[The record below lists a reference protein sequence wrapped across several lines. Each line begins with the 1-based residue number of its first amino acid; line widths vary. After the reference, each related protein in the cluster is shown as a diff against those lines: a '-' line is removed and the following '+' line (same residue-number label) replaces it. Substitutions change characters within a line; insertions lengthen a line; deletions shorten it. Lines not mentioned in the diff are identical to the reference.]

1 MWIELIT
8 KCDDLLTITI
18 GNSLSPQARFTTNLT
33 NAPCTH
39 SAAFFFSL
47 DYRSYR
53 TVFSPVFV
61 GILLTSY
68 LPSSCE
74 TFLSPRAPS
83 WLQSLSI
90 ALTSIH
96 RQNFCC
102 LSWLFFWFFAWLV
115 ETVDNGW
122 SCCLPEFAC
131 KKNKQTQA
139 GDWNLIVYQLV
150 VSVCSPYLPLVIP
163 QTSLLCQVSLTGSTN
178 AKLRS
183 YTYGLSCIV
192 RNDTPILRQHLMAAF
207 AFQMH
212 V

>member
-122 SCCLPEFAC
+122 ASCLPEFAC
-131 KKNKQTQA
+131 KKIN
-139 GDWNLIVYQLV
+139 
-150 VSVCSPYLPLVIP
+150 
-163 QTSLLCQVSLTGSTN
+163 
-178 AKLRS
+178 KLRQATETWL
-183 YTYGLSCIV
+183 YIHLWYPCV
-192 RNDTPILRQHLMAAF
+192 HPICRWLFPKQAYC
-207 AFQMH
+207 
-212 V
+212 VKCP